1 MQISSSIMRRILTL
15 NLLVSTCIV
24 AQGHIDHI
32 KNQPYLVNFDKSRC
46 DSNSAD
52 ASTSRA
58 CLNLAFQESD
68 SLLTDVFNEMV
79 KILEE
84 SEWEDTKKQ
93 KPAFIELQKQWRSFR
108 DKHCGIYSAYFE
120 SSASGN
126 TNPQSNR
133 LFRGTRSYAPVSN
146 HPCRERQSLVPGS
159 P

>member
-1 MQISSSIMRRILTL
+1 MRRILTL

-32 KNQPYLVNFDKSRC
+32 KNQPYLLNFDKSRC

-52 ASTSRA
+52 ASSSRA
-58 CLNLAFQESD
+58 CLNLAFQKSD

-79 KILEE
+79 KIFEE

-126 TNPQSNR
+126 TKGAVYLGCLKELTEDRISELKSMIQLYTQDFPEQ
-133 LFRGTRSYAPVSN
+133 
-146 HPCRERQSLVPGS
+146 
-159 P
+159 